1 MQIGILKE
9 TGKQVIKMSVQDE
22 QIRSIKMIAVAHFL
36 LITVQRKGILT
47 VNLNPRPLPGARVS
61 GDTNPL

>member
-47 VNLNPRPLPGARVS
+47 VNLNPRPLPGMRVS